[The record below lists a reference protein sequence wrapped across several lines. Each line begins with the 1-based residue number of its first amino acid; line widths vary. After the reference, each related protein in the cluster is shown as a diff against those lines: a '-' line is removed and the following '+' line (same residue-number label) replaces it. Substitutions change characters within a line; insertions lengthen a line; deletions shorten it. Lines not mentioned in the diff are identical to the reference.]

1 MRKLRFAL
9 LAPLALA
16 LVLPAAAGD
25 RKSYPMNVPAAG
37 AESVVF
43 DVQEGDFVLRGDAA
57 ATEVRMNVSID
68 RAWIFKLGEQG
79 ILRKLIT
86 VSGQGTKELKI
97 TTDIPRAI
105 SNWGRAQYPIDFE
118 VVIPAGMKVRLHDT
132 SGKVELV
139 GVRSDVEISD
149 GSGTL
154 AVWQL
159 GGALRVRKQTGDIRV
174 EEVRGTTTIN
184 SHSGQTHLARLNA
197 LEVEDSDGNLDIS
210 DVASARIHNRSGNIR
225 VERVKG
231 DLEIDDDSGEIV
243 VADVSGAVHIR
254 DTSGQI
260 RTARTGAVTIQDTS
274 GDVTVVQAASLHINA
289 KESGEVMVRGMQGP
303 VEAAPGV
310 KVKPLR

>member
-1 MRKLRFAL
+1 LRKLRFAL

-16 LVLPAAAGD
+16 FVLPATAGD

-43 DVQEGDFVLRGDAA
+43 DVQEGDFVLRGDPA

-68 RAWIFKLGEQG
+68 RAWIFKLGEEG
-79 ILRKLIT
+79 ILHKLIT

-97 TTDIPRAI
+97 TTDIPRSI

-118 VVIPAGMKVRLHDT
+118 VVIPAGMKVRLRDT
-132 SGKVELV
+132 SGKVELA
-139 GVRSDVEISD
+139 GLKGDVEIDD

-154 AVWQL
+154 AVRQL
-159 GGALRVRKQTGDIRV
+159 GGTLRIRKQTGDIRV
-174 EEVRGTTTIN
+174 EDVRGASVIN
-184 SHSGQTHLARLNA
+184 SHSGQSHLARLSA
-197 LEVEDSDGNLDIS
+197 LEVEDSDGNLDVT
-210 DVASARIHNRSGNIR
+210 DVASARIHNRGGNIR
-225 VERVKG
+225 VERVAG
-231 DLEIDDDSGEIV
+231 DVEIDDDSGEIV
-243 VADVSGAVHIR
+243 VSDVAGAVTIR

-260 RTARTGAVTIQDTS
+260 RTARTGPVTVQDTS
-274 GDVTVVQAASLHINA
+274 GDVTVVQAAGLHINA

>member
-1 MRKLRFAL
+1 MRNVRFAL

-16 LVLPAAAGD
+16 FALPLFAGS
-25 RKSYPMNVPAAG
+25 RKSYPMNVPTAG

-43 DVQEGDFVLRGDAA
+43 DVQEGDFVLRGDPA

-68 RAWIFKLGEQG
+68 RTWIFKLGEEG
-79 ILRKLIT
+79 ILHKLIT

-97 TTDIPRAI
+97 TTDIPRAL
-105 SNWGRAQYPIDFE
+105 SNWGRAEYPIDFE

-132 SGKVELV
+132 SGKIELV
-139 GVRSDVEISD
+139 AVRGDVEIDD
-149 GSGTL
+149 GSGAL

-159 GGALRVRKQTGDIRV
+159 GGALRIRKQSGDIRV
-174 EEVRGTTTIN
+174 EEVRGATVIN
-184 SHSGQTHLARLNA
+184 SHSGQSHLARLNA
-197 LEVEDSDGNLDIS
+197 LEVDGSDGNLDIS
-210 DVASARIHNRSGNIR
+210 DVASASIHNRGGNVR

-243 VADVSGAVHIR
+243 VSDVSGAVHIS

-260 RTARTGAVTIQDTS
+260 RTARTGAVTILDTS

-289 KESGEVMVRGMQGP
+289 KESGEAMVRRVEGP
-303 VEAAPGV
+303 VETAPGV
-310 KVKPLR
+310 KVKPLP

>member
-1 MRKLRFAL
+1 LRNLRFAL

-16 LVLPAAAGD
+16 FVLPAVAGA
-25 RKSYPMNVPAAG
+25 RKSYPMNLPAVG
-37 AESVVF
+37 VESVVF
-43 DVQEGDFVLRGDAA
+43 DVQEGDFFLRGDPT
-57 ATEVRMNVSID
+57 ATEIRMNVSID
-68 RAWIFKLGEQG
+68 RTWIFKLGEEG
-79 ILRKLIT
+79 ILHKLIT

-97 TTDIPRAI
+97 VTDIPRAM

-118 VVIPAGMKVRLHDT
+118 VVVPVGMKVRLHDT
-132 SGKVELV
+132 SGKIEIV
-139 GVRSDVEISD
+139 GMKGDVEIDD

-154 AVWQL
+154 AAWQL
-159 GGALRVRKQTGDIRV
+159 GGALRVRKLSGDIRV
-174 EEVRGTTTIN
+174 EEVRGPTVIN
-184 SHSGQTHLARLNA
+184 SHSGQIHVARLNA

-210 DVASARIHNRSGNIR
+210 DVASVRIHNRGGNVR

-231 DLEIDDDSGEIV
+231 DVEIDDDSGEIV
-243 VADVSGAVHIR
+243 VADVAGAVHIR

-289 KESGEVMVRGMQGP
+289 KESGEVMVRRVEGP

-310 KVKPLR
+310 KVKPLP